1 MQYYEEIVKKRHSC
15 REFSKKK
22 VGEDLLYK
30 LLTHYDDRT
39 RNLTEHI
46 KTFIKFFDGS
56 VWEKLN
62 KHVGYN
68 GFCIKAPAYMVVYS
82 EEKGRYLENAG
93 FIAEGMTLKMT
104 ELGLSACWQT
114 VNDAEAVKEALGKE
128 TDMIVA
134 CVVAFGY
141 KDPKSK
147 EKPVKKIS
155 LDELTYGSK
164 YGQDIDPH
172 LFYRELEDALRAVA
186 HSQSFLN
193 LQPYRVIVDS
203 DQIVLVGIHDETTK
217 EVDRHLNYGIAMFNF
232 ICVAQATRDVT
243 PKWSFAPVTDR
254 DLGLPA
260 DVKYVAKCKL

>member
-1 MQYYEEIVKKRHSC
+1 MEFYEKILKQRHSC
-15 REFSKKK
+15 RSYAKKK
-22 VGEDLLYK
+22 VGGDLLYEILMCYNDNK
-30 LLTHYDDRT
+30 VTLTP
-39 RNLTEHI
+39 HI
-46 KTFIKFFDGS
+46 KTGIRFFDGS

-93 FIAEGMTLKMT
+93 FIAEGLTLKMT
-104 ELGLSACWQT
+104 ELGLATCWQT
-114 VNDAEAVKEALGKE
+114 VNDAAAVKEALGYE
-128 TDMIVA
+128 TDMVVA

-147 EKPVKKIS
+147 EKPVDKIS
-155 LDELTYGSK
+155 LDELTYGK
-164 YGQDIDPH
+164 TYGHDVDPG
-172 LFYRELEDALRAVA
+172 LFYRELQDGLLAIS

-193 LQPYRVIVDS
+193 FQPYRVIVDH
-203 DQIVLVGIHDETTK
+203 DQIVLVGLYNDTTK

-232 ICVAQATRDVT
+232 VAVAAATRDVV

-254 DLGLPA
+254 DLELPP